1 MKPLMQKSQV
11 IGIIS
16 LLTGMGLSACSTTP
30 EPNMALETA
39 RSQYY
44 AAEADAQLS
53 EHAPLALAQAKEK
66 LTEAER
72 LHEDGADREE
82 VEHQAYL
89 AAQKVAIARE
99 KAKLE
104 QAEQVIE
111 TAAVERTE
119 TLLEARTRELELLKQ
134 ELAGRET
141 ERGLI
146 LTLGDIFFDTGQAQ
160 LKPGAMLSIQRLAT
174 YLQANPERRIAVEG
188 FTDSRGSEDYN
199 LNLSGARAEAVR
211 TALINVGIE
220 PHRIQTTAYGEAFPV
235 ADNSTAPGQQ
245 LNRRVEIVISDEQGM
260 IPPRPAR
267 A

>member
-1 MKPLMQKSQV
+1 MKCVTQKSQI

-44 AAEADAQLS
+44 AAAADSQIS
-53 EHAPLALAQAKEK
+53 QYAPLELEQAKEK
-66 LTEAER
+66 LAEAER
-72 LHEDGADREE
+72 LHQDGEDREE
-82 VEHQAYL
+82 IEHQAYL
-89 AAQKVAIARE
+89 ATQRVAIAKE

-119 TLLEARTRELELLKQ
+119 TLLEAKTRELEQLKQ

-160 LKPGAMLSIQRLAT
+160 LKPGALLSIQRLAA
-174 YLQANPERRIAVEG
+174 YLQSNPERRIAVEG
-188 FTDSRGSEDYN
+188 FTDSRGSEAYN
-199 LNLSGARAEAVR
+199 LNLSRARAEAVR
-211 TALINVGIE
+211 TALISAGVE
-220 PHRIQTTAYGEAFPV
+220 PNRIQTSAYGEAFPV
-235 ADNSTAPGQQ
+235 ADNSTASGRQ
-245 LNRRVEIVISDEQGM
+245 LNRRVEIVVSDEQSM
-260 IPPRPAR
+260 IPPRPALS
-267 A
+267 